1 VLALTPEMRCD
12 QDLDAQRHRSSTG
25 GLHGHAVKIAAAGAV
40 RRPLLRMLVRR
51 KHLKACSGSRGC
63 ARRCRT
69 NGYNSVGLPDE
80 VNKHCIAH
88 RGRKRERQ
96 GGSAQLPGNAGGFAN
111 CVALR
116 QPPLSIYRK
125 LCRSDAPGSPAPGRA
140 FGRRLVAR
148 GADLDPSRP
157 WSTLQIF
164 KSGWHF
170 GSRLR
175 STGVGR
181 AALRPSPRLR
191 GDWRPR
197 PLGKPKCDPREPRR
211 SVQHGLAVP
220 IGQIRY

>member
-1 VLALTPEMRCD
+1 VPRSRICRRHLPASLAVCRSVLSRRRDHRGPLLAIRLAIRRSQGAGARADPRNAMRPGPRRN
-12 QDLDAQRHRSSTG
+12 AQRHRSFTG

-111 CVALR
+111 LCRIEATSP
-116 QPPLSIYRK
+116 QHFYRK

-157 WSTLQIF
+157 WLTLQIF
-164 KSGWHF
+164 KSAGI
-170 GSRLR
+170 LD
-175 STGVGR
+175 
-181 AALRPSPRLR
+181 R
-191 GDWRPR
+191 G
-197 PLGKPKCDPREPRR
+197 
-211 SVQHGLAVP
+211 
-220 IGQIRY
+220 